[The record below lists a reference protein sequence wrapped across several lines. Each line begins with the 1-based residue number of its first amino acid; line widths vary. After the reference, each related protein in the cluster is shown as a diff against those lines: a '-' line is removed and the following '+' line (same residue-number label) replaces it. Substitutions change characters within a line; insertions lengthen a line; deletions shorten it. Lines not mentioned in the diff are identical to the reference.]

1 MTEAFFTVVQ
11 TSYTQAQI
19 NRLGQEFLC
28 QIAGCKVPEMST
40 ILEGIR
46 NGKKHGLLSAVAV
59 QCESRDTGHID
70 GAAAAQ
76 HGIQNVVLRTK
87 NAAGLNIDGDLAVR
101 QLFYFGLEISSHLA
115 NDGIKRVNLCIY
127 QSYFRH
133 IGSVVCTSLS
143 CFGLTLSCL
152 GLFLGCL
159 GLFLG
164 CLGCCC
170 GSLLSRLRTAAYQR
184 TCYHCCAKYCAYN
197 SFFHFLFPPLD
208 LFNVQTRYLYN
219 KLILRK

>member
-46 NGKKHGLLSAVAV
+46 NGQKHGLLSAVAV

-76 HGIQNVVLRTK
+76 HSIQNVVLRAK
-87 NAAGLNIDGDLAVR
+87 NTAGLNVDGDLAVR
-101 QLFYFGLEISSHLA
+101 QLFYFVLEIGSHLA
-115 NDGIKRVNLCIY
+115 NDSIKRVNLCIY

-133 IGSVVCTSLS
+133 IGSIIGASLS
-143 CFGLTLSCL
+143 CCFGLALSCL
-152 GLFLGCL
+152 SLFLCCFGCL
-159 GLFLG
+159 SR

-170 GSLLSRLRTAAYQR
+170 CGLLSLLRTATSQR

-197 SFFHFLFPPLD
+197 SFFHFCFLLLMFLT
-208 LFNVQTRYLYN
+208 FKHVIFIIN
-219 KLILRK
+219 